1 MDAFD
6 YDLFVIGSG
15 PAGQRAAIQAAKLGK
30 RTAIA
35 ESKAVIGEVC
45 VNTGTIPSKTM
56 REAVLHLSGYRERS
70 IYGASYA
77 VKKKIT
83 MADLRFRSDY
93 VIKNELD
100 VTRHQLQRNGV
111 EVMSAKASFADPN
124 TVRLTATD
132 GRGQHDVTA
141 SHFVIAAGTETTKD
155 PHIPFDGKRVFTSD
169 DILELDELPQ
179 SLTVVGA
186 GVIGLEYATIFAALG
201 VRVPV
206 VDMRPRLLPFIDH
219 EITDTLL
226 YQMRQNRVTM
236 RLGEKVSGIELVA
249 DDRGERV
256 RINLAS
262 GKQITTDKA
271 LYSVGRTGATDGM
284 NLEAAGITADDRG
297 RIAVNESYQSAV
309 PHIYAAGD
317 VIGFPSLASTS
328 MEQGRLSACHAF
340 SVNAENVPE
349 LFPLGIYT
357 IPEISTVGRNEQ
369 ELTEAEIPY
378 EVGKASYREIARGQ
392 ILGDSTGLLKLLFHV
407 ETRQLLGV
415 SILGEGATELIHIG
429 QAVLALDGAVD
440 YFVDTVFNYPTLAEC
455 YKTAAF
461 DGINRDPL

>member
-35 ESKAVIGEVC
+35 ESKAVIGGVC

-70 IYGASYA
+70 VYGASYA
-77 VKKKIT
+77 VKKNIT
-83 MADLRFRSDY
+83 MADLHFRSDY

-111 EVMSAKASFADPN
+111 EVMSAKASFAGPN
-124 TVRLTATD
+124 TVRLTVTD
-132 GRGQHDVTA
+132 GRGRHDVTA
-141 SHFVIAAGTETTKD
+141 IHFVIASGTETTKD

-201 VRVPV
+201 VRVTV

-226 YQMRQNRVTM
+226 HQMRQNRVTM

-256 RINLAS
+256 QINLAS
-262 GKQITTDKA
+262 GKQITTEKA

-328 MEQGRLSACHAF
+328 ME
-340 SVNAENVPE
+340 
-349 LFPLGIYT
+349 
-357 IPEISTVGRNEQ
+357 
-369 ELTEAEIPY
+369 
-378 EVGKASYREIARGQ
+378 
-392 ILGDSTGLLKLLFHV
+392 
-407 ETRQLLGV
+407 
-415 SILGEGATELIHIG
+415 
-429 QAVLALDGAVD
+429 
-440 YFVDTVFNYPTLAEC
+440 
-455 YKTAAF
+455 
-461 DGINRDPL
+461 